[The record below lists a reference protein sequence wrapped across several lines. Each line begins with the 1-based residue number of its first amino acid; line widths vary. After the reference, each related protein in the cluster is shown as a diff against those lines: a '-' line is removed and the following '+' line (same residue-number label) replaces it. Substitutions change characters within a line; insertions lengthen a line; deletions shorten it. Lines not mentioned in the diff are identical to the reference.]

1 MADPIDATPALEA
14 AARFGPYCTW
24 ETQAPVGGTRPL
36 TDLQDPAVLADRVD
50 TATRLLAAMGGLN
63 PGDLPRRAVAS
74 TVFLGLAAR
83 LVSPPLAAAVAGGA
97 VPIPE
102 PARMRWQPVDRGPI
116 PITCAGL
123 TAGTGDLVTG
133 LNTVIEILV
142 APVLEVFRTQFVV
155 SPRVLW
161 GNVASALGG
170 AATMM
175 AAQGADAGDLI
186 EGLLSREPLIG
197 TAVLHRPDRHHRRT
211 LTRNNCCLYYR
222 IPGGG
227 TCGDCVLNVRQRRRR
242 PAPQR

>member
-1 MADPIDATPALEA
+1 
-14 AARFGPYCTW
+14 
-24 ETQAPVGGTRPL
+24 
-36 TDLQDPAVLADRVD
+36 
-50 TATRLLAAMGGLN
+50 
-63 PGDLPRRAVAS
+63 
-74 TVFLGLAAR
+74 
-83 LVSPPLAAAVAGGA
+83 
-97 VPIPE
+97 
-102 PARMRWQPVDRGPI
+102 MRWQPVDRGPI